1 MVHHRWVEGNALDLP
16 FSDSYFD
23 AITIGYGLRNV
34 VDRLKAME
42 EMYRVLK
49 PGSKVSVLDFNKSTD
64 PFSASIQVLV
74 TTYKF
79 ILLICQKPL
88 SPIQT
93 GLLS

>member
-74 TTYKF
+74 TSLF
-79 ILLICQKPL
+79 C
-88 SPIQT
+88 
-93 GLLS
+93 